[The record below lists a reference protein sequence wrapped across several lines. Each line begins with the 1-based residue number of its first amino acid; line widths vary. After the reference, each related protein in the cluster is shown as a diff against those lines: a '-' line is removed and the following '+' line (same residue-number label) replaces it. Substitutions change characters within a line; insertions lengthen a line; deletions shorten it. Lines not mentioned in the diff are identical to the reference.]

1 MSGTSAALSYTR
13 YELLR
18 TVRNKRFFIFS
29 LVFPLLLYFS
39 IAASHRTVKV
49 EGVTFPL
56 YYMTGMVSWGTMA
69 ALMAG
74 GARIALERSAGWTR
88 QMRITPLSTWAY
100 FGAKIAS
107 GYMMASVSIVLL
119 YLAGIFLGVHLSAQG
134 WLIMTGLILV
144 GLIPFA
150 LLGIVLGH
158 LLSADS
164 IGPALGG
171 GTSVLALLGGS
182 FGPLATSG
190 TLQKVLEYVPS
201 YWLVQAGRSALAGHA
216 WPLRGWII
224 MAVWTAALAR
234 LAVRVYQRDTAR
246 S

>member
-1 MSGTSAALSYTR
+1 
-13 YELLR
+13 
-18 TVRNKRFFIFS
+18 
-29 LVFPLLLYFS
+29 
-39 IAASHRTVKV
+39 
-49 EGVTFPL
+49 
-56 YYMTGMVSWGTMA
+56 
-69 ALMAG
+69 
-74 GARIALERSAGWTR
+74 
-88 QMRITPLSTWAY
+88 
-100 FGAKIAS
+100 
-107 GYMMASVSIVLL
+107 
-119 YLAGIFLGVHLSAQG
+119 
-134 WLIMTGLILV
+134 
-144 GLIPFA
+144 LIPFA